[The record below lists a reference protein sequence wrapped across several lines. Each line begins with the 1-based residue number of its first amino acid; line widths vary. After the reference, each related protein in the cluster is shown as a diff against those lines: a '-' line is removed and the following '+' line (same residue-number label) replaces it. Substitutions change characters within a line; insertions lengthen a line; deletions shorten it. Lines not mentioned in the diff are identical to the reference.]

1 MQAKDFSDLLL
12 EAGIPPGETML
23 LRHDQRGLSAL
34 KRGRDWFGSFISI
47 QRADLSP
54 VRSGARFAAQFVRGP
69 ALSNG
74 SATAIFVG
82 MTEVYGRWPW
92 DSTRLPRLWLKDDV
106 KNPKDE
112 NEAVDFGWLDQL
124 SDRVG
129 LQVNW
134 GYAPR
139 SWYQWADEKRKPLIS
154 GERNALAEAL
164 STASMSLVLS
174 EMDKRAKN
182 AEYENAE
189 IARELARNP
198 ELLAREFILALRE
211 TRPEQPK
218 FRALLREAQGDACAI
233 TDTNVP
239 EVLEAAHIIPF
250 SEGRSCRDFVSNG
263 LLLRSDIHK
272 LFDRL
277 LLSIDPKTMQVWL
290 SPELR
295 DGKYGVLHGKE
306 IETHAAP
313 LALAEHFRRSSNK
326 R

>member
-1 MQAKDFSDLLL
+1 MPDRDFTDLLL
-12 EAGIPPGETML
+12 EAGIPPDETML
-23 LRHDQRGLSAL
+23 LRHDLRGLSAL

-47 QRADLSP
+47 QRAGLSP

-69 ALSNG
+69 ALTNG
-74 SATAIFVG
+74 SATAVFVG

-92 DSTRLPRLWLKDDV
+92 DSAKLPRLWLNNDV
-106 KNPKDE
+106 KNPKDD
-112 NEAVDFGWLDQL
+112 NEAVDFGWLGQL

-129 LQVNW
+129 LQVDW

-139 SWYQWADEKRKPLIS
+139 TWYQRAGEKRKPLLS
-154 GERNALAEAL
+154 GQGNALAEVL
-164 STASMSLVLS
+164 STASISLVLS
-174 EMDKRAKN
+174 EMDKIAKN
-182 AEYENAE
+182 AEYENSE
-189 IARELARNP
+189 IAREIARNP
-198 ELLAREFILALRE
+198 ELLEREFISALRE
-211 TRPEQPK
+211 IRPEQPK
-218 FRALLREAQGDACAI
+218 FRALLRGIQGHACAI

-239 EVLEAAHIIPF
+239 QVLEAAHIIPF

-295 DGKYGVLHGKE
+295 DGNYGDLHGKE

-313 LALAEHFRRSSNK
+313 LALAEHFRRTSNAK
-326 R
+326 